1 MQTKLI
7 FYFLIDINII
17 VLLTF
22 CTNFASETIQFVI
35 NMTY

>member
-7 FYFLIDINII
+7 FYFLIDRYII

-22 CTNFASETIQFVI
+22 CTNFAPETIQFVI
-35 NMTY
+35 NTTY

>member
-7 FYFLIDINII
+7 FYFLIAINII

-22 CTNFASETIQFVI
+22 CTNFAPETIQFVI
-35 NMTY
+35 NTTY